1 MAHVRRLVL
10 DVLKPHD
17 PDVVTV
23 AGSVADCEG
32 VSGVNT
38 VLVETDREVQNVKLT
53 IEGDAVPVEVVHDT
67 VEDLGGTVH
76 SIDEAVCGEVVVE
89 QSETPQD

>member
-1 MAHVRRLVL
+1 MVHVRRLVL

-32 VSGVNT
+32 VSGVNA
-38 VLVETDREVQNVKLT
+38 VLIETDREVQNVKLT
-53 IEGDAVPVEVVHDT
+53 VEGDAVPVDAVHDP
-67 VEDLGGTVH
+67 VEDLGGTIH
-76 SIDEAVCGEVVVE
+76 SMDEVVCGEVVVE
-89 QSETPQD
+89 ESETPQD

>member
-1 MAHVRRLVL
+1 ML

-23 AGSVADCEG
+23 ASSVADCEG
-32 VSGVNT
+32 VSGVNA
-38 VLVETDREVQNVKLT
+38 VLIETDREVQNVKLT
-53 IEGDAVPVEVVHDT
+53 VEGDAVPVDAVHDT

-76 SIDEAVCGEVVVE
+76 SVDEAVCGEVVVE